1 MINLTCREDLKKALR
16 TILGS
21 KEVYFQPSES
31 IKLTYPCIIYELND
45 YNLIKADNG
54 NHHIS
59 DSYSITLITKQPDET
74 ISKRLLELPMCSFNR
89 PFINDGLYH
98 YVFTIYI

>member
-1 MINLTCREDLKKALR
+1 MVNRIELRDALR
-16 TILGS
+16 AILGS
-21 KEVYFQPSES
+21 KQVYFQPPES
-31 IKLTYPCIIYELND
+31 QKLEYPCIIYELND

-74 ISKRLLELPMCSFNR
+74 IGRAILDLPMCSFNR